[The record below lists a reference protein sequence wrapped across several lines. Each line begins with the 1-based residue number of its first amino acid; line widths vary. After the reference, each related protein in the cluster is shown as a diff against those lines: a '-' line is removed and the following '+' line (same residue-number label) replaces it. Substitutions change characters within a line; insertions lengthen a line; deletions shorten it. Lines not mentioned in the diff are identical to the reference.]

1 MCTHTLAPGAMVK
14 ACSLSSLLLS
24 SPQVQSKVNLKY
36 DYWHKEI
43 VGRFGSLL
51 GQNMQDFYTV
61 VSKVSPLSSPSL
73 WSHSTCLLHFLPFPV
88 SHRSGESLG

>member
-1 MCTHTLAPGAMVK
+1 MERYVHTHACTWCYGEF
-14 ACSLSSLLLS
+14 SLSLSIYLS

-61 VSKVSPLSSPSL
+61 VSKVTLTLSLSHSPL
-73 WSHSTCLLHFLPFPV
+73 
-88 SHRSGESLG
+88 

>member
-1 MCTHTLAPGAMVK
+1 MCTHTLAPGAMVS
-14 ACSLSSLLLS
+14 SLSLSLSIYLS

-61 VSKVSPLSSPSL
+61 VSKVTLTLSHSPL
-73 WSHSTCLLHFLPFPV
+73 
-88 SHRSGESLG
+88 